1 MAPYLIGGPVSV
13 NLIRGLLVCGS
24 QVEPSRL
31 RAQRL
36 KRRCHKQNQLKG
48 PPKQSSSSS
57 QGRLGLPAAGGL
69 QVIAV
74 ELAAHQPLQIQ
85 AHGAESQ
92 LAEGRHQGLA
102 GAIAQQTSD

>member
-1 MAPYLIGGPVSV
+1 MNGPLFNRGPVSV

-24 QVEPSRL
+24 KVEPSRL

-36 KRRCHKQNQLKG
+36 KRRCHKQSQLKG
-48 PPKQSSSSS
+48 PPEQLSRSS

-102 GAIAQQTSD
+102 GPIG